1 MQKYIITI
9 TAFTFL
15 FCVHSKADQVTVENG
30 DRVSGNIVKSDRNSM
45 TMKTEFFGEVT
56 IPWDSIREI
65 ISDQELFVTAAN
77 GQVLVGTVSTT
88 GSRLQVRI
96 SPADTVAVEMAV
108 VENLRSQAEQD
119 AYEAEIERLRDPGL
133 LDFWSGYIDGGF
145 SFSGGNADTSAIVT
159 SMRTRRSTQRDKI
172 SIYATTLF
180 AQTSTSGVSETTA
193 NAIRGGTRYEV
204 TVSDRLFTFG
214 FLDLEF
220 DEFQDLDLRS
230 VLGGGLGWRLQNTD
244 RTVFNVFSGGSF
256 NQEFFTSE
264 TRRSGEILLGQELT
278 YQLVESTALS
288 ERFSF
293 YPNLSNTGEYRFQ
306 FDSTLT
312 TELAKWLA
320 LHITLSDRFLSN
332 PTPGVKKNDVL
343 LTTGV
348 RFSFGQGLR

>member
-1 MQKYIITI
+1 MRKHLITM
-9 TAFTFL
+9 TAFAFM

-56 IPWDSIREI
+56 IPWDAIGEI

-88 GSRLQVRI
+88 GSSLQVRI
-96 SPADTVAVEMAV
+96 SQADTVPVEMAV
-108 VENLRSQAEQD
+108 VETLRSQAEQD
-119 AYEAEIERLRDPGL
+119 AYEAEIERLRNPGL

-145 SFSGGNADTSAIVT
+145 SFSGGNADTSAIST
-159 SMRTRRSTQRDKI
+159 SMRTQRRTQRDKI

-180 AQTSTSGVSETTA
+180 AQNSNSGVTETTA

-204 TVSDRLFTFG
+204 TVSDRLYTFG

-230 VLGGGLGWRLQNTD
+230 VLGGGLGWNVQDTD

-264 TRRSGEILLGQELT
+264 TRRSGELVLGQELT
-278 YQLVESTALS
+278 YRLVESTSLS

-293 YPNLSNTGEYRFQ
+293 FPNLSNTGEYRHQ
-306 FDSTLT
+306 FDATLT
-312 TELAKWLA
+312 TDIAKWLA
-320 LHITLSDRFLSN
+320 WHFTISNRFLSN
-332 PTPGVKKNDVL
+332 PIPGVKKNDVL
-343 LTTGV
+343 MTTGV
-348 RFSFGQGLR
+348 RFSFGEGLR

>member
-9 TAFTFL
+9 TALAFM
-15 FCVHSKADQVTVENG
+15 FCISSRADQVTVENG
-30 DRVSGNIVKSDRNSM
+30 DRVSGNIVKSDRNTM

-56 IPWDSIREI
+56 IPWDAIGEI
-65 ISDQELFVTAAN
+65 ISEQELFVTAAN

-88 GSRLQVRI
+88 GSSLQVRI
-96 SPADTVAVEMAV
+96 SQADTVPVEMAV

-145 SFSGGNADTSAIVT
+145 SFSGGNADTSAIST
-159 SMRTRRSTQRDKI
+159 SMRTQRRTQRDKI
-172 SIYATTLF
+172 SIYTTTLF
-180 AQTSTSGVSETTA
+180 AQSSTSGVNETTA

-230 VLGGGLGWRLQNTD
+230 VLGGGLGWHVQNTD
-244 RTVFNVFSGGSF
+244 RTVFNVYSGGSF

-264 TRRSGEILLGQELT
+264 TRRSGEIVLGEELT
-278 YQLVESTALS
+278 HKLVETIGLT
-288 ERFSF
+288 EQLTF
-293 YPNLSNTGEYRFQ
+293 YPNLSNTGEYRLQ
-306 FDSTLT
+306 FDLTLT
-312 TELAKWLA
+312 TEIARWLA
-320 LHITLSDRFLSN
+320 WHFTLSDRFLSN
-332 PTPGVKKNDVL
+332 PIPGVKKNDVL
-343 LTTGV
+343 MTTGV
-348 RFSFGQGLR
+348 RFTFGEGLR

>member
-1 MQKYIITI
+1 MQKHLITI
-9 TAFTFL
+9 TAFAFM

-56 IPWDSIREI
+56 IPWDAIREI

-88 GSRLQVRI
+88 GGSLQVRI
-96 SPADTVAVEMAV
+96 SQADTVPVEMAV
-108 VENLRSQAEQD
+108 VDTLRSQAAQD

-145 SFSGGNADTSAIVT
+145 SFSGGNADTSAIST
-159 SMRTRRSTQRDKI
+159 SMRTQRSTQRDKI

-180 AQTSTSGVSETTA
+180 AQNSNSGVTETTA

-230 VLGGGLGWRLQNTD
+230 VLGGGLGWHVQDTD
-244 RTVFNVFSGGSF
+244 RTVFDVFSGGSF
-256 NQEFFTSE
+256 NQEIFTSE
-264 TRRSGEILLGQELT
+264 TRRSGELVLGQDLT
-278 YQLVESTALS
+278 YKLVESTGLS

-293 YPNLSNTGEYRFQ
+293 YPNLSNTGEYRLQ
-306 FDSTLT
+306 FDTTLT
-312 TELAKWLA
+312 TDIAKWLA
-320 LHITLSDRFLSN
+320 WHFTISDRFLSN
-332 PTPGVKKNDVL
+332 PIPGVKRNDVL
-343 LTTGV
+343 ITTGV
-348 RFSFGQGLR
+348 RFSFGEGLR

>member
-9 TAFTFL
+9 TAFAFL

-30 DRVSGNIVKSDRNSM
+30 DRVSGNIVKSDRNSL

-56 IPWDSIREI
+56 IPWDSIREL

-96 SPADTVAVEMAV
+96 SQADTVPVEMAV

-159 SMRTRRSTQRDKI
+159 SMRTQRRTPRDKI

-180 AQTSTSGVSETTA
+180 AQNSNSGVSETTA

-204 TVSDRLFTFG
+204 NVSDRLFTFG

-220 DEFQDLDLRS
+220 DEFQNLDLRS

-264 TRRSGEILLGQELT
+264 TRRNGEILLGQELT

-293 YPNLSNTGEYRFQ
+293 YPNLSNTGGYRFQ

>member
-9 TAFTFL
+9 TAFAFL

-30 DRVSGNIVKSDRNSM
+30 DRVSGNIVKSDRNSL

-56 IPWDSIREI
+56 IPWDSIREL

-96 SPADTVAVEMAV
+96 SQAETVPVEKAV
-108 VENLRSQAEQD
+108 VETLRSRAEQD
-119 AYEAEIERLRDPGL
+119 AYEAEIERLRNPAL

-145 SFSGGNADTSAIVT
+145 SISGGNADTTAIST
-159 SMRTRRSTQRDKI
+159 SMMTERRTQRDKI
-172 SIYATTLF
+172 SIYARSLF
-180 AQTSTSGVSETTA
+180 AQNSNSGVSETTA

-220 DEFQDLDLRS
+220 DEFQELDLRS
-230 VLGGGLGWRLQNTD
+230 VLGGGLGWHVQDTD
-244 RTVFNVFSGGSF
+244 RTIFDVFTGGSF
-256 NQEFFTSE
+256 NQEFFTTE
-264 TRRSGEILLGQELT
+264 TRRSGEIVLGQDLT
-278 YQLVESTALS
+278 HQLGLSTVLS
-288 ERFSF
+288 ERFSI
-293 YPNLSNTGEYRFQ
+293 YPNISNIGEYRLQ

-312 TELAKWLA
+312 TDLANWLA
-320 LHITLSDRFLSN
+320 WHFTISDRFLSD
-332 PTPGVKKNDVL
+332 PLPGVKRNDVL
-343 LTTGV
+343 IATGV
-348 RFSFGQGLR
+348 RFTFGEGLR

>member
-9 TAFTFL
+9 TAFAFL

-30 DRVSGNIVKSDRNSM
+30 DRVSGNIVKSDRNSL

-56 IPWDSIREI
+56 IPWDSIREL

-96 SPADTVAVEMAV
+96 SQADTVPVEMAV

-159 SMRTRRSTQRDKI
+159 SMRTQRRTPRDKI

-180 AQTSTSGVSETTA
+180 AQNSNSGVSETTA

-204 TVSDRLFTFG
+204 NVSDRLFTFG

-220 DEFQDLDLRS
+220 DEFQNLDLRS

-293 YPNLSNTGEYRFQ
+293 YPNLSNTGGYRFQ

>member
-9 TAFTFL
+9 TAFAFM

-30 DRVSGNIVKSDRNSM
+30 DRVSGTIVKSDRNSM

-108 VENLRSQAEQD
+108 VENLRSQAAQD

-348 RFSFGQGLR
+348 RFSFGEGLR

>member
-9 TAFTFL
+9 TACAFL
-15 FCVHSKADQVTVENG
+15 FCVHSQADQVTVENG

-56 IPWDSIREI
+56 IPWDAIGEI
-65 ISDQELFVTAAN
+65 VSDQELFVTAAN

-96 SPADTVAVEMAV
+96 SQADTVPVEMAV
-108 VENLRSQAEQD
+108 VENLRSQAAQD

-145 SFSGGNADTSAIVT
+145 SFSGGNADTSAIAT
-159 SMRTRRSTQRDKI
+159 SMRTRRTTQRDRI

-180 AQTSTSGVSETTA
+180 AQNSNSGVTETTA

-220 DEFQDLDLRS
+220 DEFQALDLRS
-230 VLGGGLGWRLQNTD
+230 VLGGGLGWHVQDTD
-244 RTVFNVFSGGSF
+244 RTVFDVFSGGSF

-264 TRRSGEILLGQELT
+264 TRRSGELVLGQELT
-278 YQLVESTALS
+278 YKLVESTSLS

-293 YPNLSNTGEYRFQ
+293 YPNLSNTGEYRLQ
-306 FDSTLT
+306 FDTTLT
-312 TELAKWLA
+312 TDLAKWLA
-320 LHITLSDRFLSN
+320 WHFTISDRFLSN
-332 PTPGVKKNDVL
+332 PIPGVKRNDVL
-343 LTTGV
+343 VTTGV
-348 RFSFGQGLR
+348 RFSFGEGFR

>member
-1 MQKYIITI
+1 MQKHIITI
-9 TAFTFL
+9 TAFAFM
-15 FCVHSKADQVTVENG
+15 FCVHLKADQVTVENG

-96 SPADTVAVEMAV
+96 SPADTVPVEMAV

-159 SMRTRRSTQRDKI
+159 SMRTQRRTQRDKI

-180 AQTSTSGVSETTA
+180 AQNSNSGVSETTA

-204 TVSDRLFTFG
+204 NVSDRLFTFG

-220 DEFQDLDLRS
+220 DEFQNLDLRS

-264 TRRSGEILLGQELT
+264 TRRNGEILLGQELT

-293 YPNLSNTGEYRFQ
+293 YPNLSNTGGYRFQ

>member
-1 MQKYIITI
+1 MPKYIIAI
-9 TAFTFL
+9 TAFAFM

-56 IPWDSIREI
+56 IPWDAIREI

-88 GSRLQVRI
+88 GSSLQVRI
-96 SPADTVAVEMAV
+96 SQADTVPVEMAV

-145 SFSGGNADTSAIVT
+145 SFSGGNVDTSAIST
-159 SMRTRRSTQRDKI
+159 SMRTRRSTQRDRI

-180 AQTSTSGVSETTA
+180 AQNGNSGVTETTA

-230 VLGGGLGWRLQNTD
+230 VLGGGLGWHVQDTD
-244 RTVFNVFSGGSF
+244 RTVFDVFSGGSF

-264 TRRSGEILLGQELT
+264 TRRSGELVLGQDLT
-278 YQLVESTALS
+278 YRLVESTRLS

-293 YPNLSNTGEYRFQ
+293 FPNLSNTGEYRLQ
-306 FDSTLT
+306 FDATLT
-312 TELAKWLA
+312 TDLAKWLA
-320 LHITLSDRFLSN
+320 WHFTISNRFLSN
-332 PTPGVKKNDVL
+332 PVPGVKKNDVL
-343 LTTGV
+343 ITAGV
-348 RFSFGQGLR
+348 RFSFGEGLR

>member
-9 TAFTFL
+9 TAVAFM

-30 DRVSGNIVKSDRNSM
+30 DRVSGTIVKSDRSTM

-56 IPWDSIREI
+56 IPWDSIEEI
-65 ISDQELFVTAAN
+65 ISDQELFVTASN

-96 SPADTVAVEMAV
+96 SQAETVPVEKAVIET
-108 VENLRSQAEQD
+108 LRSQAEQD
-119 AYEAEIERLRDPGL
+119 AYEAEIERLRNPGL

-159 SMRTRRSTQRDKI
+159 SMRTQRRTPRDKI

-180 AQTSTSGVSETTA
+180 AQNSNSGVSETTA

-204 TVSDRLFTFG
+204 NVSDRLFTFG

-220 DEFQDLDLRS
+220 DEFQNLDLRS

-264 TRRSGEILLGQELT
+264 TRRNGEILLGQELT

-293 YPNLSNTGEYRFQ
+293 YPNLSNTGGYRFQ

-348 RFSFGQGLR
+348 RFSFGEGLR

>member
-1 MQKYIITI
+1 MQKHIITI
-9 TAFTFL
+9 TAFAFL
-15 FCVHSKADQVTVENG
+15 FSVHSKADQVTVENG
-30 DRVSGNIVKSDRNSM
+30 DSVSGNIVKSDRNSM

-56 IPWDSIREI
+56 IPWDAIGEI
-65 ISDQELFVTAAN
+65 ISDQELFVTSAN

-96 SPADTVAVEMAV
+96 SQTETVPVEKAMI
-108 VENLRSQAEQD
+108 ETLRSQAEQD
-119 AYEAEIERLRDPGL
+119 AYEAEIERLRNPGL

-145 SFSGGNADTSAIVT
+145 SFSGGNADTSAIST
-159 SMRTRRSTQRDKI
+159 SMRTQRSTQRDKI

-180 AQTSTSGVSETTA
+180 AQNSNSGVTETTA

-230 VLGGGLGWRLQNTD
+230 VLGGGLGWHVQDTD
-244 RTVFNVFSGGSF
+244 RTVFDVFSGGSF

-264 TRRSGEILLGQELT
+264 TRRSGELVLGQDLT
-278 YQLVESTALS
+278 YRLVESTSLS

-293 YPNLSNTGEYRFQ
+293 FPNLSNTGEYRLQ
-306 FDSTLT
+306 FDATLT
-312 TELAKWLA
+312 TDLANWLA
-320 LHITLSDRFLSN
+320 WHFTISDRFLSN
-332 PTPGVKKNDVL
+332 PIPGVKKNDVL
-343 LTTGV
+343 MTTGV
-348 RFSFGQGLR
+348 RFSFGEGLR

>member
-1 MQKYIITI
+1 MQKHIITI
-9 TAFTFL
+9 TAFAFM
-15 FCVHSKADQVTVENG
+15 FCIHSRADQVTVENG

-45 TMKTEFFGEVT
+45 TMTTECFGEVT

-96 SPADTVAVEMAV
+96 SQADSVPVEMAM
-108 VENLRSQAEQD
+108 VENLRSHAAQD

-145 SFSGGNADTSAIVT
+145 SFSGGNADTSAIST
-159 SMRTRRSTQRDKI
+159 SMRTQRRTQRDKI

-180 AQTSTSGVSETTA
+180 AQNSNSGVIETTA

-230 VLGGGLGWRLQNTD
+230 VLGGGLGWNVQDTD

-264 TRRSGEILLGQELT
+264 TRRSGELVLGQELT

-293 YPNLSNTGEYRFQ
+293 YPNLSNTGEYRHQ
-306 FDSTLT
+306 FDTTLT
-312 TELAKWLA
+312 TDLAKWLA
-320 LHITLSDRFLSN
+320 WHFTISNRFLSN
-332 PTPGVKKNDVL
+332 PIPGVKKNDVL
-343 LTTGV
+343 ITTGV
-348 RFSFGQGLR
+348 RFSFGEGLR

>member
-1 MQKYIITI
+1 MQKHIITI
-9 TAFTFL
+9 TAFAFM

-56 IPWDSIREI
+56 IPWDAIGEI

-88 GSRLQVRI
+88 GSSLQVRI
-96 SPADTVAVEMAV
+96 SQAETVPVEKAVIET
-108 VENLRSQAEQD
+108 LRSQAEQD
-119 AYEAEIERLRDPGL
+119 AYEAEIERLRNPGL

-145 SFSGGNADTSAIVT
+145 SFSGGNADTSAIST
-159 SMRTRRSTQRDKI
+159 SMRTQRSTQRDKI

-180 AQTSTSGVSETTA
+180 AQNSNSGVTETTA

-204 TVSDRLFTFG
+204 TVSDRLYTFG

-230 VLGGGLGWRLQNTD
+230 VLGGGLGWNVQDTD

-264 TRRSGEILLGQELT
+264 TRRSGELVLGQELT
-278 YQLVESTALS
+278 YRLVESTSLS

-293 YPNLSNTGEYRFQ
+293 FPNLSNTGEYRHQ
-306 FDSTLT
+306 FDATLT
-312 TELAKWLA
+312 TDIANWLA
-320 LHITLSDRFLSN
+320 WHFTISNRFLSN
-332 PTPGVKKNDVL
+332 PIPGVKKNDVL
-343 LTTGV
+343 VTTGV
-348 RFSFGQGLR
+348 RFSFGEGLR

>member
-1 MQKYIITI
+1 MQKHLITM
-9 TAFTFL
+9 TAFAFL
-15 FCVHSKADQVTVENG
+15 FCIHSKADQVTVENG
-30 DRVSGNIVKSDRNSM
+30 DKVSGNIVKSDRNSM

-56 IPWDSIREI
+56 IPWDAIREI

-96 SPADTVAVEMAV
+96 SQADTVPVEKAVIET
-108 VENLRSQAEQD
+108 LRSQAEQD
-119 AYEAEIERLRDPGL
+119 AYEAEIERLGNPGL

-145 SFSGGNADTSAIVT
+145 SFSGGNADTSAIST
-159 SMRTRRSTQRDKI
+159 SMRTQRSTQRDKI

-180 AQTSTSGVSETTA
+180 AQNSNSGVTETTA

-230 VLGGGLGWRLQNTD
+230 VLGGGLGWHVQDTD
-244 RTVFNVFSGGSF
+244 RTVFDVFSGGSF

-264 TRRSGEILLGQELT
+264 TRRSGELVLGQELT
-278 YQLVESTALS
+278 YRLVESTSLS

-293 YPNLSNTGEYRFQ
+293 FPNLSNTGEYRHQ
-306 FDSTLT
+306 FDATLT
-312 TELAKWLA
+312 TDIANWLA
-320 LHITLSDRFLSN
+320 WHFTISNRFLSN
-332 PTPGVKKNDVL
+332 PIPGVKKNDVL
-343 LTTGV
+343 ITTGV
-348 RFSFGQGLR
+348 RFSFGEGLR

>member
-9 TAFTFL
+9 TAFAFL

-30 DRVSGNIVKSDRNSM
+30 DRVSGNIVKSDRNSL

-56 IPWDSIREI
+56 IPWDSIREL

-96 SPADTVAVEMAV
+96 SQADTVPVEMAV

-180 AQTSTSGVSETTA
+180 AQNSNSGVSETTA

-204 TVSDRLFTFG
+204 NVSDRLFTFG

-220 DEFQDLDLRS
+220 DEFQNLDLRS

-264 TRRSGEILLGQELT
+264 TRRNGEILLGQELT

-293 YPNLSNTGEYRFQ
+293 YPNLSNTGGYRFQ

>member
-9 TAFTFL
+9 TAFAFM

-96 SPADTVAVEMAV
+96 SQADTVPVEMAV
-108 VENLRSQAEQD
+108 VETLRSQAEQD

-159 SMRTRRSTQRDKI
+159 SMRTRRTTQRDRI

-180 AQTSTSGVSETTA
+180 AQNSNSGVTETTA

-230 VLGGGLGWRLQNTD
+230 VLGGGLGWHVQDTD

-256 NQEFFTSE
+256 NQEFFTNE
-264 TRRSGEILLGQELT
+264 TRRSGELVLGQELT
-278 YQLVESTALS
+278 YRLVESTNLS

-293 YPNLSNTGEYRFQ
+293 FPNLSNTGEYRHQ
-306 FDSTLT
+306 FDATLT
-312 TELAKWLA
+312 TDIAKWLA
-320 LHITLSDRFLSN
+320 WHFTISNRFLSN
-332 PTPGVKKNDVL
+332 PIPGVKKNDVL
-343 LTTGV
+343 VTTGV
-348 RFSFGQGLR
+348 RFSFGEGLR

>member
-9 TAFTFL
+9 TAFAFL

-96 SPADTVAVEMAV
+96 SQADTVPVEMAV

-119 AYEAEIERLRDPGL
+119 AYKAEIERLRNPGL

-145 SFSGGNADTSAIVT
+145 SFSGGNADTSAIST
-159 SMRTRRSTQRDKI
+159 SMRTQRRTQRDKI

-180 AQTSTSGVSETTA
+180 AQNSNSGVTETTA

-230 VLGGGLGWRLQNTD
+230 VLGGGLGWHVQDTD
-244 RTVFNVFSGGSF
+244 RTVFDVFSGGSF

-264 TRRSGEILLGQELT
+264 TRRSGEIVLGQELT
-278 YQLVESTALS
+278 YRLVESTSLS

-293 YPNLSNTGEYRFQ
+293 FPNLSNTGEYRHQ
-306 FDSTLT
+306 FDATLT
-312 TELAKWLA
+312 TDLAKWLA
-320 LHITLSDRFLSN
+320 WHFTISNRFLSN
-332 PTPGVKKNDVL
+332 PIPGVKKNDVL
-343 LTTGV
+343 MTTGV
-348 RFSFGQGLR
+348 RFSFGEGLR

>member
-9 TAFTFL
+9 TAFAFL

-30 DRVSGNIVKSDRNSM
+30 DRVSGNIVKSDRNSL

-96 SPADTVAVEMAV
+96 SQADTVAVEKAV
-108 VENLRSQAEQD
+108 VETLRSQAEQD
-119 AYEAEIERLRDPGL
+119 AYDAEIERLSNPAL

-145 SFSGGNADTSAIVT
+145 SFSGGNADTSAIST
-159 SMRTRRSTQRDKI
+159 SMRTQRSTPRDKI
-172 SIYATTLF
+172 SIYTTTLF
-180 AQTSTSGVSETTA
+180 AQNSNSGVSETTA

-220 DEFQDLDLRS
+220 DEFQELDLRS
-230 VLGGGLGWRLQNTD
+230 VLGGGVGWHLQNTD
-244 RTVFNVFSGGSF
+244 RTVFDVFSGGSF

-278 YQLVESTALS
+278 YKLVESTDLS
-288 ERFSF
+288 ERLAF
-293 YPNLSNTGEYRFQ
+293 YPNLSNTGEYRLQ

-332 PTPGVKKNDVL
+332 PLSGVKKNDVL

-348 RFSFGQGLR
+348 RFSFGEGLR